1 MLWTRHYIFFR
12 RYGLGDTTTLLWNAV
27 LMFVTLIYVYPLRF
41 LFGYLCDGM
50 WYLTGVLPKE
60 FQDDVVLRLE
70 HSVTTEQA
78 RGMMVLYGAGYAAVS
93 LTFDWMHRHA
103 LRRAQELE
111 LDSRELVLTRHE
123 IWSNGA
129 SAGVALLSI
138 VVALVSRPDL
148 AGWLYFLLFPLGWYG
163 GVRLG
168 RAMKRVD
175 VAGR

>member
-1 MLWTRHYIFFR
+1 
-12 RYGLGDTTTLLWNAV
+12 
-27 LMFVTLIYVYPLRF
+27 MFVTLIYVYPLRF

-50 WYLTGVLPKE
+50 WYVTGILPKE
-60 FQDDVVLRLE
+60 YQDELALRLE
-70 HSVTTEQA
+70 HSVSTDQA

-93 LTFDWMHRHA
+93 LTFAWLHRHA
-103 LRRAQELE
+103 LRRRQELE

-123 IWSNGA
+123 VWSNFA
-129 SAGVALLSI
+129 NAAVAALSVAVALLS
-138 VVALVSRPDL
+138 RPAL

-175 VAGR
+175 VAGG